1 MNTLNGIRKAALI
14 ATLAGGSLIASA
26 TQVLADEAHASAAV
40 AALGHI
46 TVLAPR
52 ETPIADLGGLTV
64 TASRLTRLSFADL
77 GAITVTAPR
86 VADAR
91 FADLGSVTVTAKRGA
106 TVSVAAA
113 ESSNRFWK

>member
-1 MNTLNGIRKAALI
+1 MNTLNGTLKVALI
-14 ATLAGGSLIASA
+14 ATLAAGSLIASA
-26 TQVLADEAHASAAV
+26 TRVQAHVSAAV
-40 AALGHI
+40 ADLGHI

-64 TASRLTRLSFADL
+64 TASRLTHLSFADL
-77 GAITVTAPR
+77 GAITVTASR
-86 VADAR
+86 IADAR
-91 FADLGSVTVTAKRGA
+91 LADLGSITVTAKRAA